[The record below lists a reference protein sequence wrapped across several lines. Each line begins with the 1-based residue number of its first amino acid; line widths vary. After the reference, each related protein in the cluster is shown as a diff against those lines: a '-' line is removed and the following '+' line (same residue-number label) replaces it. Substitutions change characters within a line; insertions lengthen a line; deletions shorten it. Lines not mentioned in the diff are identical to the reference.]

1 MGMKKVCL
9 YCRVSTTHQTSENQL
24 RELRAVAERLGYEIV
39 SEFIDNGISGAK
51 SRKDRPA
58 LDEMMKLATQRKFEM
73 VMCWSIDRLGRSLQ
87 HLVEILNELQAMKID
102 LFFMQQGMD
111 TTTPSGRMIFSVF
124 GAIGEFERN
133 LIRERVIA
141 GQQRAKASGIHIGR
155 PTKMNDGMR
164 SAIQAMHQNGM
175 SIRQIAKSCK
185 VGIGTIYSSL

>member
-1 MGMKKVCL
+1 MKKVCL
-9 YCRVSTTHQTSENQL
+9 YCRVSTIHQTSENQL
-24 RELRAVAERLGYEIV
+24 RELRAVAERMGYEIV

-102 LFFMQQGMD
+102 LYFMQQGMD

-133 LIRERVIA
+133 LIRERVVA
-141 GQQRAKASGIHIGR
+141 GQQRAKASGVHIGR

-164 SAIQAMHQNGM
+164 SAIKAMNQNGM
-175 SIRQIAKSCK
+175 SVRQIAKSCK
-185 VGIGTIYSSL
+185 VGVGTVYSVL